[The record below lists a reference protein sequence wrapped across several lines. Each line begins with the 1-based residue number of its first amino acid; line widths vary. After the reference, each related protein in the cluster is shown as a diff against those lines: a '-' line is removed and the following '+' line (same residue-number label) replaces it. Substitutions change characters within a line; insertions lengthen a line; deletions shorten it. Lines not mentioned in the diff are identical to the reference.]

1 MNGRFVKSQLLSAA
15 LEEAYRN
22 RLLKG
27 KFPGCVLH
35 IELPRDRVDVNVH
48 PAKTVVKF
56 VSDKTVFDAVYYTIL
71 DTLTAGERA
80 AQKPKQEGFYQNLT
94 VRQFK
99 DKTAPQAEPAP
110 RARSARLPPARWEI
124 PTKSSSCATW
134 PWFAPNRS
142 R

>member
-1 MNGRFVKSQLLSAA
+1 M
-15 LEEAYRN
+15 
-22 RLLKG
+22 
-27 KFPGCVLH
+27 LH

-99 DKTAPQAEPAP
+99 DKTAPQAEPA
-110 RARSARLPPARWEI
+110 RAPLGSFTARPVGNPDEKLVVRDVA
-124 PTKSSSCATW
+124 
-134 PWFAPNRS
+134 WFAPNRS

>member
-71 DTLTAGERA
+71 DTLTSGERA
-80 AQKPKQEGFYQNLT
+80 AQQPKQESFYQNMT
-94 VRQFK
+94 VRQFR

-110 RARSARLPPARWEI
+110 RARSARLPPPGGKSRRKARRARRG
-124 PTKSSSCATW
+124 PGSPRTA
-134 PWFAPNRS
+134 AR
-142 R
+142 